1 MKKKFYF
8 LVLFLFGGFAFADCD
23 IEVSTKPLSFY
34 QAKDINFGTLYYRES
49 LIFRYTGYICDI
61 SNFNYFL
68 LDEKLGFYDSL
79 NVIYK
84 DRLGLELALGPC
96 FKFYEGMNVDLYGRL
111 GFHSSFFFEYLN
123 LGLES
128 GIGLKFFN
136 KKRVSPVAGLNFF
149 FKAQLFAQAQNVV
162 VHRAGFAHVVIPPG
176 RFQQALA
183 AERNVAVQQQCFQQ
197 AVLLWGQVNRC
208 AVQNNRVRCQIH
220 LQPAPAKALGIFAHA
235 AQNRLNAC

>member
-1 MKKKFYF
+1 MLLYEWNMKKKFYF

-34 QAKDINFGTLYYRES
+34 QAKNINFGTLYYKES
-49 LIFRYTGYICDI
+49 LVFRYTGYICDI

-96 FKFYEGMNVDLYGRL
+96 FKFYEGLNVDLYGRL

-136 KKRVSPVAGLNFF
+136 KKRVSPVAGLNLSFDFF
-149 FKAQLFAQAQNVV
+149 TSGN
-162 VHRAGFAHVVIPPG
+162 
-176 RFQQALA
+176 
-183 AERNVAVQQQCFQQ
+183 AVNAVDSLIIMSINNIVPSSYTADGVTHYSSVSYDPRVYRYLCFC
-197 AVLLWGQVNRC
+197 VMPYIGVSVN
-208 AVQNNRVRCQIH
+208 
-220 LQPAPAKALGIFAHA
+220 F
-235 AQNRLNAC
+235 